1 MWAHE
6 PFLRSLDTLGL
17 LWPVSFLTSPEG
29 DPQRRVR
36 YLGYELDNLHED
48 VQRHIPGHHAAGPFG
63 EKRGGDGYESAG
75 R

>member
-1 MWAHE
+1 MGKQS
-6 PFLRSLDTLGL
+6 LSKRSGRPRDRCDLFT
-17 LWPVSFLTSPEG
+17 
-29 DPQRRVR
+29 QRLCLKGPLQKSER
-36 YLGYELDNLHED
+36 YLGDELDNLHED

>member
-1 MWAHE
+1 M
-6 PFLRSLDTLGL
+6 
-17 LWPVSFLTSPEG
+17 
-29 DPQRRVR
+29 R
-36 YLGYELDNLHED
+36 YLGDELDNLHED